1 MQLYQ
6 DEFSL
11 IEACK
16 HGERK
21 AQFELYRRYSG
32 KLYSVAMRYV
42 SDSEKAAD
50 LLQDSFI
57 KIFRSI
63 EMFQHTGSFEGW
75 MRRIVVNTALDEL
88 LRLEK

>member
-42 SDSEKAAD
+42 SD
-50 LLQDSFI
+50 
-57 KIFRSI
+57 
-63 EMFQHTGSFEGW
+63 
-75 MRRIVVNTALDEL
+75 
-88 LRLEK
+88 